1 MFRSSAE
8 LPALVPVLSRGKHRN
23 ARKGACFMEFAAYL
37 AGERWS
43 DHPSCTHPL
52 LSELARQVNDCTSDE
67 HRSRLVPLIPSV
79 IGLTTD
85 DVLVDVRIP
94 LRAARAALPIV
105 AAERQNVMAL
115 SVLTG
120 DRLLVELG
128 APDRRASE
136 AESRRALDQAP
147 HAERWAVQ
155 FALRHK
161 TTLQGFRRH
170 SAPSIVRN
178 AVRGIA
184 EACVSNPDEILYDLL
199 SDSIREV
206 ESIRGRR
213 EATCA
218 PQQADVAPAAQARR
232 SDVTA

>member
-1 MFRSSAE
+1 MFRSSPE

-67 HRSRLVPLIPSV
+67 QRSRLVPLIPSV
-79 IGLTTD
+79 IGLTSD
-85 DVLVDVRIP
+85 DVLVDVRVA
-94 LRAARAALPIV
+94 LLAARAALPIV

-115 SVLTG
+115 SVLTA
-120 DRLLVELG
+120 DRLLVELD
-128 APDRRASE
+128 APEWPASE

-147 HAERWAVQ
+147 HAERWAIQ

-161 TTLQGFRRH
+161 TTLQTFRRH

-184 EACVSNPDEILYDLL
+184 EACVSNPDAILHDLL
-199 SDSIREV
+199 RDAIQEV
-206 ESIRGRR
+206 ESIRGRQG
-213 EATCA
+213 A
-218 PQQADVAPAAQARR
+218 PARRQADGAPATPVRR
-232 SDVTA
+232 SNVTA

>member
-79 IGLTTD
+79 IGLTSD
-85 DVLVDVRIP
+85 NVLVDVRIP

-115 SVLTG
+115 SVLTA
-120 DRLLVELG
+120 DRLLVELD
-128 APDRRASE
+128 APGRRASE

-184 EACVSNPDEILYDLL
+184 EACVSNPDDILHDLL
-199 SDSIREV
+199 RDSIREV
-206 ESIRGRR
+206 ESIRER
-213 EATCA
+213 EVAGAT
-218 PQQADVAPAAQARR
+218 QR
-232 SDVTA
+232 SDLAAGAQDRRRGVTA

>member
-67 HRSRLVPLIPSV
+67 QRSQLVPLIPSV
-79 IGLTTD
+79 IGLTSD
-85 DVLVDVRIP
+85 DVLVDIRIA
-94 LRAARAALPIV
+94 LRAARAALPVV

-115 SVLTG
+115 SVLTA
-120 DRLLVELG
+120 DRLMVDLG
-128 APDRRASE
+128 APDRRSSE

-147 HAERWAVQ
+147 HAEKWAIQ
-155 FALRHK
+155 FAHRHK
-161 TTLQGFRRH
+161 TSAQGFRRH

-184 EACVSNPDEILYDLL
+184 EACIPDPDALLHDLL
-199 SDSIREV
+199 RDAIGDV
-206 ESIRGRR
+206 ESVRGRT
-213 EATCA
+213 AAGA
-218 PQQADVAPAAQARR
+218 PARVDAAPAARDRR
-232 SDVTA
+232 SDVSA